1 MLSTPTLKS
10 AGSVLLLITGLILNS
25 TSGAA
30 EKQTAAS
37 IEPVYR
43 AYAFAANPRI
53 NPAAKFAFE
62 EFAPAGLWESLG
74 LQIFKVWFVNPD
86 VRAPRDPVILVDG
99 KFSPFVNTTG
109 GGLLSAVVHGDALYF
124 SYGFGS
130 GIHRSQLGR
139 LRLRGGQPE
148 LHESKSYGMA
158 DMLVEKT
165 GERVRVV
172 VRDFPHPDEP
182 SLLGWIDLT
191 ETERLKVVDDVGVE
205 VVLPM
210 SVRPLTREETMR
222 RRAKM
227 APYVKSQDIATR
239 RMLEAMGIIIDANNH
254 AFINPAMD
262 DPTKIDVVKVSAAV
276 DAWNL
281 LTIETRRP

>member
-1 MLSTPTLKS
+1 VP
-10 AGSVLLLITGLILNS
+10 
-25 TSGAA
+25 
-30 EKQTAAS
+30 
-37 IEPVYR
+37 
-43 AYAFAANPRI
+43 
-53 NPAAKFAFE
+53 
-62 EFAPAGLWESLG
+62 GLWEAQQI
-74 LQIFKVWFVNPD
+74 QIFKPWHLTYENRSPHQPF
-86 VRAPRDPVILVDG
+86 I
-99 KFSPFVNTTG
+99 FSRGQIIPFAQTFG
-109 GGLLSAVVHGDALYF
+109 GGILSGVMLDDALYY

-139 LRLRGGQPE
+139 LCLRNGQPE
-148 LHESKSYGMA
+148 VHESKPYGMA

-172 VRDFPHPDEP
+172 VRGFPHPDEP

-191 ETERLKVVDDVGVE
+191 ETERLKVVDDAGRE

-210 SVRPLTREETMR
+210 SARPPTQEEAMR

-239 RMLEAMGIIIDANNH
+239 RMLEAMGIVIDANNR
-254 AFINPAMD
+254 AYINPAMD
-262 DPTKIDVVKVSAAV
+262 DPTKIDVMKVSAAV

-281 LTIETRRP
+281 LTIDARRP